1 LEIDPQEDLM
11 VKIEQ
16 GVLEIDLL
24 ENLMAKTGKE
34 TLEINTQGDMMEK
47 MEQEDLEDLKQM
59 IDLPEEISKEKENLA
74 MKDL

>member
-1 LEIDPQEDLM
+1 M